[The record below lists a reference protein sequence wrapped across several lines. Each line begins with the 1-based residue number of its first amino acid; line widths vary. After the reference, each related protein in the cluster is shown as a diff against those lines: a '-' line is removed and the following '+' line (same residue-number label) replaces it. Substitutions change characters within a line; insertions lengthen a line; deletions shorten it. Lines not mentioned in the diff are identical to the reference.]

1 MKVKKVESLN
11 GDFAK
16 KKEDINDGDLIT
28 ILDEGKVIEGVF
40 GEQRIF
46 KIKTKAGDEKLL
58 SFNQTSI
65 NHLIDTYEDETKDWV
80 GKEAK
85 IWIVK
90 QNVAGKFKDVVY
102 LTGPKGMLEDP
113 TDDDEEVPFW

>member
-102 LTGPKGMLEDP
+102 LTGPKGMLVDP
-113 TDDDEEVPFW
+113 TDDDEEVPF